1 MDGADDRRVERRQ
14 EGDDV
19 ERGVDVEAGRR
30 LVDEQELR
38 GLDERGRERETLLL
52 ATGQTL
58 VSAKTN
64 FSNFKI

>member
-30 LVDEQELR
+30 LVDEQELG
-38 GLDERGRERETLLL
+38 GLDERGGERETLLL
-52 ATGQTL
+52 AAGQTL
-58 VSAKTN
+58 VSAKN
-64 FSNFKI
+64 IFYKF